1 MTPNPQSLTPLTDTE
16 RTLGVVVGFDGS
28 EQSFLALHYAARAAQ
43 RRNTQLTVVN
53 AYRLAS
59 HFYSTLAALPPEGE
73 ADLPRQDSEAVLEQA
88 HEYLKDYPGH
98 VVAHSVEGDAAGVLV
113 KLSGSAQLVV
123 LGGRGRGGFVGR
135 IVGSVATAVPAHALC
150 PTVIVPAS
158 YDPQAAADPD
168 GGRFSPAQDSRPVV
182 VGVDGSSVSRIAAL
196 QAAEAAAERGA
207 PLNAVIALMP
217 LEDLAGWYPDIRF
230 DSSHAEQRRRQLE
243 EHAQAEAAWLQSRVP
258 GSQVSGIVEIGAAE
272 GILAQRSAD
281 AQLTVV
287 GTRGRGGLRSALL
300 GSTSRAVLNA
310 ASGPVMIVPELPE
323 PRLEDQPQFPA

>member
-1 MTPNPQSLTPLTDTE
+1 MTPNPHTLTPLNDAE

-43 RRNTQLTVVN
+43 RRDSQLTVVN
-53 AYRLAS
+53 AYRLPV

-73 ADLPRQDSEAVLEQA
+73 ADLPRQDSEAVLAQA

-113 KLSGSAQLVV
+113 KLSAAAQLMV

-135 IVGSVATAVPAHALC
+135 IVGSVATAVPAHAHC
-150 PTVIVPAS
+150 PTVIVPDS
-158 YDPQAAADPD
+158 YDPQAGVGPD
-168 GGRFSPAQDSRPVV
+168 EGRFSPAQDPRPVV
-182 VGVDGSSVSRIAAL
+182 VGVDGSSISRVAAL

-207 PLNAVIALMP
+207 PLHAIIALLP
-217 LEDLAGWYPDIRF
+217 LDDVTGWYPGIGF
-230 DSSHAEQRRRQLE
+230 DSSYAEQRRRELE

-258 GSQVSGIVEIGAAE
+258 GAQVSGAVEVGAAE
-272 GILAQRSAD
+272 DVLAQRSAE

-300 GSTSRAVLNA
+300 GSTSRSILTS
-310 ASGPVMIVPELPE
+310 ASGPVMVVPELPD
-323 PRLEDQPQFPA
+323 PRLEDQPQFPV